1 VFKLAIHQNPFNISF
16 FFFER
21 TSRGL
26 SNIFKEGE
34 SVQLTKYRDYWLTKS
49 QIQPLQKRRQRE
61 RNKEKT
67 KKKP

>member
-1 VFKLAIHQNPFNISF
+1 
-16 FFFER
+16 
-21 TSRGL
+21 L